1 MRNFAAAT
9 VLAVAAVLAL
19 SAVLAVSVVGEVEAL
34 GLLAGRATLELAEL
48 PVGETKVEHIR
59 DITAAAERSGVR
71 VSLLV
76 PDRDGRPGVWTAYTF
91 RGPATQPGIGAAIST
106 RPIGD
111 GGTLDLLG
119 PMAVE
124 GDGRSVRRFTEELRQ
139 AGYTTVDTTPA
150 PVEALVVVLA
160 RPTIA
165 LVAVAVLLGLG
176 IALVAESRRRAGR
189 QDLRLRAGWS
199 GGSVACAEALDLGR
213 LAGPVATAACV
224 GPPVALAVHGAGA
237 PALRFTTVVVVVCVL
252 AALLAA
258 LVLHVGCALLSAAAT
273 HRAAEAR
280 WPMVLVAAA
289 GISLVIVAVADV
301 QCLQDRQRTTAE
313 AERIL
318 VAEAAHGDDVVL
330 GTASTTLEQDQALGA
345 IATGALARGDASMAY
360 SSFTDRFTL
369 VGDASASLRA
379 LVPGGLPPHGQP
391 LLLVPDALASESD
404 ALRDAAAADIATGWQ
419 VEGRQP
425 PRPLDIRIRPVR
437 STAAVTESA
446 ILWTN
451 GIEPLL
457 PTWPDIPV
465 LVVPDP
471 KDLAPNQV
479 GTGVAN
485 GEVRFADRAALERQL
500 RAAGLADIVLQVD
513 RVGARVERQLGELRT
528 ERHTLLL
535 AVGAALSALV
545 LAAISLVGEHRVRTA
560 RLGRVQ
566 YLVGRHPL
574 VRHRWFLVGASGTAL
589 TTAAVTSALSGARG
603 DVILT
608 AGVASGAGALVLLGV
623 VSAVMPTRRAEAWRK
638 TW

>member
-1 MRNFAAAT
+1 MDRLHVPGAGNAT
-9 VLAVAAVLAL
+9 
-19 SAVLAVSVVGEVEAL
+19 
-34 GLLAGRATLELAEL
+34 
-48 PVGETKVEHIR
+48 
-59 DITAAAERSGVR
+59 
-71 VSLLV
+71 
-76 PDRDGRPGVWTAYTF
+76 
-91 RGPATQPGIGAAIST
+91 GIGAAIST